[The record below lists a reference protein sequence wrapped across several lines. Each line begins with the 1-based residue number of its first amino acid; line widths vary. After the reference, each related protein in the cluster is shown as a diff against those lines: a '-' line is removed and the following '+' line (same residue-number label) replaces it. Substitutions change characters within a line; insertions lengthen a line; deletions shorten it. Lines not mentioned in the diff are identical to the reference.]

1 MSAYLVV
8 IAKATPFHYNTIQEK
23 QEGTVLHVVH
33 EPSWFGQVLPN
44 MNQLKEA
51 NSLHSSLKA
60 EKKIQIWLNKSGL

>member
-23 QEGTVLHVVH
+23 QEGTVLHVVN

-44 MNQLKEA
+44 KIEGSKQSPFFTEGRKK
-51 NSLHSSLKA
+51 NSNLA
-60 EKKIQIWLNKSGL
+60 E

>member
-60 EKKIQIWLNKSGL
+60 EKKNSNLAE